1 MKRGDIR
8 YNEWIFLAKFSEDK
22 DQYTE
27 LEEVD
32 KSRHMKTFIVIP
44 TETTRIQ
51 TFWKRFS
58 TKRWSYK
65 ASRCATKF
73 KLITIQSVVFYTVGQ
88 NTCTMLLYNCNSVLF
103 GMRNIN
109 HSNILQIW
117 C

>member
-51 TFWKRFS
+51 TS
-58 TKRWSYK
+58 
-65 ASRCATKF
+65 
-73 KLITIQSVVFYTVGQ
+73 
-88 NTCTMLLYNCNSVLF
+88 
-103 GMRNIN
+103 
-109 HSNILQIW
+109 
-117 C
+117 

>member
-1 MKRGDIR
+1 MCSKTQHVIKQLNWNSKIFLNHEKRRHR

-51 TFWKRFS
+51 TSWKRFS
-58 TKRWSYK
+58 TKRWS
-65 ASRCATKF
+65 
-73 KLITIQSVVFYTVGQ
+73 
-88 NTCTMLLYNCNSVLF
+88 
-103 GMRNIN
+103 
-109 HSNILQIW
+109 
-117 C
+117 